1 MKEKNTPSLT
11 MGTLATLPFLYFL
24 GKFSPPFFLF
34 IPFLIIAT
42 FASCV
47 IAEIT
52 QNKLKLHDPGWI
64 VMDEVLGM
72 ATTWLFYQSSHWSHL
87 LVMFILFRAFD
98 IFKVWPATFF
108 DKNHLLIYFL
118 YIIASCTNKIRKMK
132 FLKILTIGVFC
143 KKTPAHLVHRMLT
156 LKGTQPRNFFTSS
169 RRH

>member
-1 MKEKNTPSLT
+1 MKEKNTPSLKRPEVIFLSFFGVGFSPWAPGT

-52 QNKLKLHDPGWI
+52 QKKLKLHDPGWI

-108 DKNHLLIYFL
+108 DKKVTHGYGTIIDDIVSGIYAGAVYYAICYFNLIPF
-118 YIIASCTNKIRKMK
+118 S
-132 FLKILTIGVFC
+132 
-143 KKTPAHLVHRMLT
+143 
-156 LKGTQPRNFFTSS
+156 
-169 RRH
+169 